1 MFFFVFRTN
10 EIRKMVYKILFIV
23 LGCNIQSLMYD
34 RLNTAILYALQQAN
48 GTRVDWLLSGGIK
61 NARESTVSEAEKM
74 SKVLLSQNVSSWAF
88 ILDEDSKNTAQ
99 NFVMANAWM
108 KNFHYD
114 EIKIVTSAFHQP
126 RCEVMANHI
135 LEADKTSYGWLLGDM
150 ELPDS
155 RYWERIHMQN
165 ALKDAE
171 EALQDSLKNNI
182 VLQEMY

>member
-1 MFFFVFRTN
+1 MVF
-10 EIRKMVYKILFIV
+10 KILLIV

-34 RLNTAILYALQQAN
+34 RLNTAILYALQQTN

-61 NARESTVSEAEKM
+61 DPNESTVSEAEKM

-99 NFVMANAWM
+99 NFVVANAWM
-108 KNFHYD
+108 KNFDYD
-114 EIKIVTSAFHQP
+114 EVKIVTSAFHQP

-135 LEADKTSYGWLLGDM
+135 LEADRTSYGWLLADM

-171 EALQDSLKNNI
+171 EALQSCLRNDLL
-182 VLQEMY
+182 LQEV